1 MKEETWKLIRE
12 LANEWVVKIYPE
24 NEIDVYGVTLKENDD
39 GTLEA
44 IYTIETEFGVYEE
57 ETTKI
62 LPTVDE
68 VELIIRRTT
77 NSEY

>member
-1 MKEETWKLIRE
+1 MREETWALIKE

-24 NEIDVYGVTLKENDD
+24 GEIDVYGVALKENDD

>member
-1 MKEETWKLIRE
+1 MKEETWKLIKE

-24 NEIDVYGVTLKENDD
+24 GEIDVYGVALKEADE
-39 GTLEA
+39 GKLEA
-44 IYTIETEFGVYEE
+44 TYTIETKLGVYEE
-57 ETTKI
+57 ETTEI

>member
-57 ETTKI
+57 ETTEI